1 MVDYSQWLKTVS
13 EAVRPGERTAII
25 LAVLSVFCFAGM
37 VIAFVGGI
45 AFMGPSEEFVK
56 ANVRITAV
64 MALGFVASVIALL
77 FATASGPNGVEPFA
91 THTENMY
98 GIEHL
103 RCDGADCP
111 AYDLPADN
119 TPAGWLKDGRLEQG
133 RFIVDGH
140 RVGLAGPDGELLK
153 PVKR

>member
-1 MVDYSQWLKTVS
+1 MTDYSQWLETVS
-13 EAVRPGERTAII
+13 EAVRPAKGRRHPRR
-25 LAVLSVFCFAGM
+25 AVRVLLRRHGHR
-37 VIAFVGGI
+37 IRGRHRLHR
-45 AFMGPSEEFVK
+45 PSEEFVK

-64 MALGFVASVIALL
+64 MALGCVASVIALL

>member
-1 MVDYSQWLKTVS
+1 MKV
-13 EAVRPGERTAII
+13 
-25 LAVLSVFCFAGM
+25 
-37 VIAFVGGI
+37 
-45 AFMGPSEEFVK
+45 
-56 ANVRITAV
+56 NVRITAV
-64 MALGFVASVIALL
+64 MALGCVASVIALL

-91 THTENMY
+91 THAENMY

>member
-1 MVDYSQWLKTVS
+1 M
-13 EAVRPGERTAII
+13 
-25 LAVLSVFCFAGM
+25 
-37 VIAFVGGI
+37 
-45 AFMGPSEEFVK
+45 K

-64 MALGFVASVIALL
+64 MALGCVASVIALL

-119 TPAGWLKDGRLEQG
+119 TPQAG
-133 RFIVDGH
+133 
-140 RVGLAGPDGELLK
+140 
-153 PVKR
+153 